1 MRASLTRRVSFAAAH
16 RYRRPEWDDAK
27 NAAVFGL
34 CARPNYHGHNYGVE
48 VTVSGP
54 IDPVTG
60 FLVDLAALDGA
71 LTREVMAPL
80 DHKNLNLDV
89 PDFAEGKLVPTSEN
103 IAAWILARMQRAVAA
118 FSTTARVTKV
128 RVHEG
133 PGLWAEVEPE

>member
-1 MRASLTRRVSFAAAH
+1 MRATLTRRVTFAAAH

-34 CARPNYHGHNYGVE
+34 CARPNYHGHNYGVD
-48 VTVSGP
+48 VTVAGP

-60 FLVDLAALDGA
+60 FLIDLAALDA
-71 LTREVMAPL
+71 AMQREVMAPL

-89 PDFAEGKLVPTSEN
+89 PDFADGKLVPTSEN
-103 IAAWILARMQRAVAA
+103 IATWIFARMQRAVAA
-118 FSTTARVTKV
+118 FSATAKVIRV

-133 PGLWAEVEPE
+133 PGLWAEVSDE

>member
-27 NAAVFGL
+27 NTAVFGL

-48 VTVSGP
+48 VTVTGP

-60 FLVDLAALDGA
+60 FLVDLAALDA
-71 LTREVMAPL
+71 AIAREVMAPL

-89 PDFAEGKLVPTSEN
+89 PDFADGKLVPTSEN
-103 IAAWILARMQRAVAA
+103 IAAWILARMRRAVAA
-118 FSTTARVTKV
+118 FSDSATVTRV

-133 PGLWAEVEPE
+133 PGLWADAEGE

>member
-1 MRASLTRRVSFAAAH
+1 MRATLIRRVTFAAAH

-34 CARPNYHGHNYGVE
+34 CAQPNYHGHNYGVDVM
-48 VTVSGP
+48 VTGP

-60 FLVDLAALDGA
+60 FIVDLVALDA
-71 LTREVMAPL
+71 AIEREVMSPL

-89 PDFAEGKLVPTSEN
+89 PDFADGKLVPTTEN
-103 IAAWILARMQRAVAA
+103 IAAWILARMQRAIPV
-118 FSTTARVTKV
+118 FSKTARVSRV

-133 PGLWAEVEPE
+133 PGLWAEVEAE

>member
-16 RYRRPEWDDAK
+16 RYRRPEWDDAT

-60 FLVDLAALDGA
+60 FLVDLGALDAALA
-71 LTREVMAPL
+71 REVMAPL

-103 IAAWILARMQRAVAA
+103 IAAWILERMQRAVAA
-118 FSTTARVTKV
+118 FSASARVTKV